1 MGEEQKKKRN
11 RRLVTFAPTDKPS
24 LLYDFVT
31 TTETTAAAVAAVEM
45 TMMEVASCYSSA
57 TFKEDRRDERALL
70 FLDLYYILHDFVLP
84 LLSLSLYSFYTL
96 DTSVCV
102 CTIRTHTFVDDCL
115 LHPPFICET

>member
-1 MGEEQKKKRN
+1 M
-11 RRLVTFAPTDKPS
+11 
-24 LLYDFVT
+24 YDFVT

-84 LLSLSLYSFYTL
+84 PLSLSLSLSLFFLYPRYVGL
-96 DTSVCV
+96 CLYY
-102 CTIRTHTFVDDCL
+102 THTYLCG
-115 LHPPFICET
+115 